1 MVQSHPRIPLGHGRH
16 SIINISSKD
25 LKFRLL
31 HWQHYARDNFVG
43 FALEDISPP
52 PKITHTV
59 ETFHLPVCPHFLM
72 ELHVSLCCAVP
83 NSRWLEYIPQ
93 LDDLTSSRLKII
105 DGMAQAPNTPGIGI
119 EWDLEKVKKLSKL
132 NFQI

>member
-1 MVQSHPRIPLGHGRH
+1 MSLYLGQGRH
-16 SIINISSKD
+16 SITNISPKD

-31 HWQHYARDNFVG
+31 NWQHYARDNFVG

-52 PKITHTV
+52 LKITHNV
-59 ETFHLPVCPHFLM
+59 ATFHLPVCPHFLM

-119 EWDLEKVKKLSKL
+119 EWDLEKVKNLSKL

>member
-1 MVQSHPRIPLGHGRH
+1 MYHSAHFREYMQRGACNIIQVDVARIGGITPW
-16 SIINISSKD
+16 
-25 LKFRLL
+25 LKT
-31 HWQHYARDNFVG
+31 A
-43 FALEDISPP
+43 
-52 PKITHTV
+52 HTA
-59 ETFHLPVCPHFLM
+59 ETFNLPVCPHFLM

-93 LDDLTSSRLKII
+93 LDDLTSSRLQII

-119 EWDLEKVKKLSKL
+119 EWGLEKVKNLSKL

>member
-1 MVQSHPRIPLGHGRH
+1 MYHPAHFREYMQRGACKIIQGDVARIGGITPW
-16 SIINISSKD
+16 
-25 LKFRLL
+25 LKT
-31 HWQHYARDNFVG
+31 A
-43 FALEDISPP
+43 
-52 PKITHTV
+52 HTA

-93 LDDLTSSRLKII
+93 LDDLTSSRLQII
-105 DGMAQAPNTPGIGI
+105 NGMAQAPNTPGIGI
-119 EWDLEKVKKLSKL
+119 EWDLEKVGVLSKL